1 MKNRKLY
8 LGLIFV
14 AIILTVAIIT
24 QLHKNDQG
32 IVLGNVVLSESDY
45 PEQWKTIIAHEMN
58 EETTKLTVDGKTILF
73 EEENVYICG
82 DLDIM
87 IPSNIVTDVFQ
98 CAFLQYE
105 DNHIYLQKADKIV
118 TIFPDINYVKIAN
131 QSIYMEN
138 PMAVKNDFVYINAK
152 VFEQAFAYEYTWDSD
167 TNTLALLDTNKN
179 MTILPASFN
188 YRSIGKLP
196 EIKNQGSQ
204 STCWAFASLSALES
218 TLAPKENQTY
228 SVDNMAGNN
237 GYFGNQSDGGN
248 YTRAMAYLLAWKG
261 PVLEADDPYGDGI
274 VNRNANVKKHVQ
286 EIQLIESKNLE
297 AIKTAVFLY
306 GGVESSLYTSMVN
319 SKDTSMYYNR
329 DTFAYCYVGTQNPN
343 HDVVIIGWDDNY
355 SKNNFNTELEA
366 DGAFICMNSWGS
378 EFGDEGLFYVS
389 YYDSK
394 IGMHNAVYSG
404 VEKESNY
411 DHIYQSDLCGWVG
424 QLGYEEET
432 AYFSNVYQAERDEDV
447 SAVGFYATGKNT
459 SYEIYY
465 VSDFEDENSFEE
477 KKYIQSGTVKN
488 AGYYTIDL
496 KTPIQME
503 EEKKYAV
510 VIKITTPNAVHPIA
524 IEYKA
529 GRDTKTVDISDGEG
543 YISLTGKSWE
553 HVEESKNC
561 NLCLKMYTVNREV
574 VEQ

>member
-496 KTPIQME
+496 KTSIQME